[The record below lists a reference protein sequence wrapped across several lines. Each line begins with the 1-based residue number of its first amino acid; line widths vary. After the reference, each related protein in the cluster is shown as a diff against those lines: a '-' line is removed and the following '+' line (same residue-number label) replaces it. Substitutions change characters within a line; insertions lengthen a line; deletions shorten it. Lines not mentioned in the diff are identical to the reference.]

1 MLTTRG
7 IPLLYYGSEILLKGI
22 KNPDGLVRGD
32 FWGGWKEDR
41 DNKFT
46 HQGRNEKENEVF
58 NWTRTIANYRKKT
71 PAITKGKMTQYV
83 PQDGVYTF
91 FRYDNNTTVM
101 IVMNANN
108 EEKMIIPSRF
118 LERTKGFT
126 KAKNITEG
134 WTADLTAKDWKV
146 PGKSIWILELGK

>member
-1 MLTTRG
+1 
-7 IPLLYYGSEILLKGI
+7 LYYGTEILLKGI

-41 DNKFT
+41 ENKFT
-46 HQGRNEKENEVF
+46 QQGRTEKENEVF

-71 PAITKGKMTQYV
+71 PALTKGKMTQYV

-91 FRYDNNTTVM
+91 FRYDNNVTVM
-101 IVMNANN
+101 VVMNANDN
-108 EEKMIIPSRF
+108 EKTITPARF
-118 LERTKGFT
+118 TERINGFT

-134 WTADLTAKDWKV
+134 RTVDLGASNWKV
-146 PGKSIWILELGK
+146 PGKSIWILELQK